1 MKLRND
7 MAKKTTQ
14 STPKPDT
21 RAPAKPRT
29 RATSVTAKPRKAT
42 ASDETVA
49 IVAVEATEVSV
60 IIQHEPTDEE
70 VRERAYHRYLER
82 RGTHGSEYDDWLE
95 ARRDL
100 LKGQ

>member
-1 MKLRND
+1 
-7 MAKKTTQ
+7 MAKKTTR

-21 RAPAKPRT
+21 PAPTTPRT
-29 RATSVTAKPRKAT
+29 RAKSSTAKPRKAT

-49 IVAVEATEVSV
+49 SVAVKATEVSV
-60 IIQHEPTDEE
+60 TIEREPTDEE

-82 RGTHGSEYDDWLE
+82 RGAHGSEYDDWLE

-100 LKGQ
+100 LNGG

>member
-1 MKLRND
+1 MV
-7 MAKKTTQ
+7 KKTTR

-21 RAPAKPRT
+21 PAPAKPRT
-29 RATSVTAKPRKAT
+29 RAKSSTAKPRKAI

-49 IVAVEATEVSV
+49 NVAMKATEVSV

-82 RGTHGSEYDDWLE
+82 RGAHGSEYDDWLA

-100 LKGQ
+100 LEGR